1 MSPYEDAINLHVCR
15 GDHLTPFKFKCGR
28 GALPGLLLFEQNEA
42 SYIAGIILMEFLALY
57 RIAIAEAGGL
67 EVKVSTRNT
76 AYRTSLRLT
85 SSQLDY
91 WTELF
96 LSHSVLHSRSR

>member
-1 MSPYEDAINLHVCR
+1 
-15 GDHLTPFKFKCGR
+15 
-28 GALPGLLLFEQNEA
+28 
-42 SYIAGIILMEFLALY
+42 MEFLALY
-57 RIAIAEAGGL
+57 RIAIAEAGGGGGGL

-85 SSQLDY
+85 SSQLADY